1 MASRSNTSEKLVEE
15 RELAGR
21 QGRLAFAFLAS
32 ERHRPITK
40 DELIAV
46 VWPDTPPREIE
57 TALSAILS
65 KLRTALKKVSPA
77 ATVEVRS
84 GTIQLRLPPDVWIDL
99 EHAANSIDE
108 AEGALRAGKTVRRV
122 ESRGH
127 ARRDRPAAVPAG
139 RRGALD

>member
-1 MASRSNTSEKLVEE
+1 M
-15 RELAGR
+15 
-21 QGRLAFAFLAS
+21 AFAFLAS

-40 DELIAV
+40 DELVAV

-65 KLRTALKKVSPA
+65 KLRTAFRKVSPA

-84 GTIQLRLPPDVWIDL
+84 GTIQLRLPADAWIDL

-108 AEGALRAGKTVRRV
+108 AEGALRAGKSATRGVTR
-122 ESRGH
+122 SRS
-127 ARRDRPAAVPAG
+127 
-139 RRGALD
+139 L